1 MLSQKKVWNANMQ
14 TFTFAKIDLVLSFN
28 DFFEHS
34 PQQANKQ
41 SPQKNIWPR
50 LTSKLKSFY
59 LFAISTI
66 AALFNF
72 ED

>member
-14 TFTFAKIDLVLSFN
+14 TFTFAKMYLVLNFN
-28 DFFEHS
+28 DFFEHR
-34 PQQANKQ
+34 PQQANKN
-41 SPQKNIWPR
+41 PPKKIWPR